1 MRRGNA
7 RRIGTEGAPKRRRV
21 AQAGAGRSIH
31 VVCVGP
37 YSVVFFDFCVHGVF
51 VLVPAVVVNVRRVM
65 PGMRRPGSPRGARAT
80 VVVESAMIVPRSSS
94 TAELQDQE
102 QLLNHLSCPR
112 TYGITER
119 RQRSCACAP
128 AAALEI
134 ASTRSIVYLAPS
146 SYSIRSTRS
155 LRRSRTLLALSLP
168 PRPRPAHRAADGG
181 QTQGAMLP
189 TSRG

>member
-65 PGMRRPGSPRGARAT
+65 RNAWD
-80 VVVESAMIVPRSSS
+80 E
-94 TAELQDQE
+94 
-102 QLLNHLSCPR
+102 
-112 TYGITER
+112 
-119 RQRSCACAP
+119 
-128 AAALEI
+128 
-134 ASTRSIVYLAPS
+134 
-146 SYSIRSTRS
+146 
-155 LRRSRTLLALSLP
+155 
-168 PRPRPAHRAADGG
+168 
-181 QTQGAMLP
+181 
-189 TSRG
+189 TSRFAARRESNSCC